1 MRCVCKEVLTTFRHG
16 LLLFL
21 RDEALLER
29 QVPASPQ
36 PQPGWSGHTQ
46 PWQHGGKQSLDLK
59 QDNVSLGKPREQL
72 LKAPRSLKNDMTE
85 LFNTT
90 RPPHSKV
97 RG

>member
-1 MRCVCKEVLTTFRHG
+1 MCAKSELTNFRHG

-21 RDEALLER
+21 RNEALLER

-59 QDNVSLGKPREQL
+59 QDKVSLGKPLDEQL
-72 LKAPRSLKNDMTE
+72 LKSPRSLKNDMTE

-90 RPPHSKV
+90 SFESK
-97 RG
+97 RMKF